1 MTGIE
6 EHAGSVKRANPET
19 MFRFVMT
26 LIVTTLMVAVTAY
39 VLSYAILA
47 PERLGAAHSP
57 APSMQRV
64 RT

>member
-6 EHAGSVKRANPET
+6 QHADSVKRARSET

-26 LIVTTLMVAVTAY
+26 LIVTTLMVAVTAC
-39 VLSYAILA
+39 VLSYAVLA
-47 PERLGAAHSP
+47 PERLGSAHNAAP
-57 APSMQRV
+57 AMQRV